1 MVWAG
6 FGEAQAQFGPG
17 LILPETYFV
26 IMIIMVYAAYFVSC
40 GTTTFFYESLK
51 RIIQCY
57 EDCALWLGLNF
68 CTTWWSSIFAK
79 TKCDVRLE
87 LTGCYSG
94 MVATPWTWRIFLNS
108 FCLKTSHRNKSKT
121 REQAATTV
129 NKCPFLYCNPMG
141 MRGVMSVWAVS
152 IF

>member
-26 IMIIMVYAAYFVSC
+26 IMTIMVYAALFC
-40 GTTTFFYESLK
+40 K
-51 RIIQCY
+51 
-57 EDCALWLGLNF
+57 LWNNNIFLWKSKKNHTMLRGLRF
-68 CTTWWSSIFAK
+68 MTWSKLLHNLMIKHIAK